1 MVQVGQQAPDFT
13 LTDTAGQDVKLSSFQ
28 GKPVV
33 LAFFPKA
40 FTGTCERQLSEHQHR
55 LAEFTALGAQ
65 VVAISTDQSP
75 SQKAFAAN
83 CGVDGFPIL
92 SDFRHQVVQAYGIHR
107 PTGGAPNERATF
119 IIDRDGKVAYS
130 FVEPVIGNWQ
140 GIDPELTELRKMGQ
154 TA

>member
-13 LTDTAGQDVKLSSFQ
+13 LTDTAGQEVKLSSFK

-55 LAEFTALGAQ
+55 LGEFTALGAQ
-65 VVAISTDQSP
+65 VLAISTDQGP

-83 CGVDGFPIL
+83 CGVDGYPIL

-119 IIDRDGKVAYS
+119 IVDKDGKLAYS
-130 FVEPVIGNWQ
+130 FIEPAIGNWQ
-140 GIDPELTELRKMGQ
+140 GIDPELAELRKLK
-154 TA
+154 